1 MKNSV
6 KKKIKKE
13 MRLSL
18 PEYIYYLWE
27 NRESVLDYRV
37 VCRKYDDLGVGWV
50 SINNDNQIVIKDVSN
65 DSRFVVNGEFEI
77 TQDTEFETLV
87 STYPPLGYSDDSFV
101 DVYTNQT
108 INGIISED
116 KMIGVETERIYAL
129 IEGKLE
135 LIWEREE

>member
-1 MKNSV
+1 ML
-6 KKKIKKE
+6 KKIKKE

-18 PEYIYYLWE
+18 PEYICYLWE
-27 NRESVLDYRV
+27 NRDSVLGYRV

>member
-1 MKNSV
+1 ML
-6 KKKIKKE
+6 KKIKKE